1 MKIAVSNIAWPAEND
16 AEAYATLQAHG
27 ISALEVAPSRRW
39 PHWKGIG
46 EASIAEYR
54 QTLAGEGLSVFSL
67 QAILFQQPDL
77 RLFGTDADRAALDR
91 HLRFCADL
99 AVGLGASCAVFGAP
113 KNRDKGSLTLDE
125 AFDIAVPFFTSV
137 GEHFASQGV
146 FIGFEAN
153 PVDYGCNFGT
163 HARDAARLVRAVASP
178 GFRLHLDTACMH
190 LAGEAAAELITENA
204 DILGHFHAS
213 QPHLGTFADPL
224 ASHQPAAAALSAI
237 GYKGWCVLEMRAA
250 EPPIPALDQAV
261 SHLRSTYGDRS

>member
-113 KNRDKGSLTLDE
+113 KNRDKG
-125 AFDIAVPFFTSV
+125 
-137 GEHFASQGV
+137 
-146 FIGFEAN
+146 
-153 PVDYGCNFGT
+153 
-163 HARDAARLVRAVASP
+163 
-178 GFRLHLDTACMH
+178 
-190 LAGEAAAELITENA
+190 
-204 DILGHFHAS
+204 
-213 QPHLGTFADPL
+213 
-224 ASHQPAAAALSAI
+224 
-237 GYKGWCVLEMRAA
+237 
-250 EPPIPALDQAV
+250 
-261 SHLRSTYGDRS
+261 